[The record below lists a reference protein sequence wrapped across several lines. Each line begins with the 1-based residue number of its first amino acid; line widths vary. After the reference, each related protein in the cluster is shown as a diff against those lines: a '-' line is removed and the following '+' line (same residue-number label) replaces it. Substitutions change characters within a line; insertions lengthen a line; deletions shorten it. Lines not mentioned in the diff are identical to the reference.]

1 MRHRKKG
8 RKLNRNIKQRQAL
21 FKGLIVSLIFN
32 QEIKTTQAKAK
43 AIKPI
48 IDKLITKA
56 KTSSLANRRQV
67 LAFLSDKKAVNH
79 LFDIIAP
86 QVKKRTSGF
95 TRFIRLGN
103 RRGDNTMMVR
113 MELVD
118 KKEVKEEVQSVKT
131 DSKSKKSAKKQ
142 TASKAEKI
150 AKPVKQATKKGFFAQ
165 KLKQIIPQKRMP

>member
-8 RKLNRNIKQRQAL
+8 KKLNRNIKQRKAL
-21 FKGLIVSLIFN
+21 FKSLIKSLILN
-32 QEIKTTQAKAK
+32 QEIKTSQAKAK

-56 KTSSLANRRQV
+56 KIGSLANRRQV

-79 LFDIIAP
+79 LFDVIVP

-95 TRFIRLGN
+95 TRFIRLAN

-118 KKEVKEEVQSVKT
+118 KKAEKLAPKAKT
-131 DSKSKKSAKKQ
+131 PAKKQ
-142 TASKAEKI
+142 PVSKTAPAGKI
-150 AKPVKQATKKGFFAQ
+150 AKPVKQKTKKGFFAR